1 MEKQHEMEIV
11 KEAFTLLNKENL
23 TDEMVDEAFGLFG
36 KVFDK
41 DCLKQI
47 RKGFKNQL
55 SMEQVGA
62 YAKPEFTWK
71 QMEEIRVGF
80 EVGLSMEEVS
90 VYANHDFT
98 DAQMRQVRWGFQ
110 TGLSMEQVLVYAK
123 PEFTRKQMEEMRV
136 GVEDIP
142 PHSRDFSHE

>member
-11 KEAFTLLNKENL
+11 EQAFTLLDKEEL
-23 TDEMVDEAFGLFG
+23 TDAIVDEVFGLLG
-36 KVFDK
+36 KVFDE

-47 RKGFKNQL
+47 QWGFENGL
-55 SMEQVGA
+55 TPEQVGV
-62 YAKPEFTWK
+62 YAKSEFTWK

-142 PHSRDFSHE
+142 PHSCDFSHE

>member
-1 MEKQHEMEIV
+1 
-11 KEAFTLLNKENL
+11 
-23 TDEMVDEAFGLFG
+23 
-36 KVFDK
+36 
-41 DCLKQI
+41 
-47 RKGFKNQL
+47 
-55 SMEQVGA
+55 
-62 YAKPEFTWK
+62 
-71 QMEEIRVGF
+71 MEEIRVGF

-98 DAQMRQVRWGFQ
+98 DAQMIQVRWGFQ